1 MPSVRKIVCCCVS
14 DLPEQLKDGRVDND
28 EYYTS
33 PKFIGNNILLYGKRN
48 TMFPAQAL
56 VGPDW
61 YCMSI
66 TYLLMIIPTF
76 FFLMNVG
83 SAVGV
88 WVIIVGFLS
97 FLALIIAY
105 SITACSDPGIV
116 FEPFEVKSNVLDDV
130 RNSI

>member
-1 MPSVRKIVCCCVS
+1 MPNLTKSVCCCVS
-14 DLPEQLKDGRVDND
+14 NLPDHLKDGRVDND
-28 EYYTS
+28 VFYTT
-33 PKFIGNNILLYGKRN
+33 PKFIGNKILLYGKRN

-56 VGPDW
+56 IGPDW

-76 FFLMNVG
+76 FFLMDVG

-88 WVIIVGFLS
+88 WVIVVGSLT

-116 FEPFEVKSNVLDDV
+116 FEQFQVKPNVAADV
-130 RNSI
+130 RNLV